1 MTLPPFLDQAI
12 RSLPYVALFQNCKTT
27 QDRYG
32 EWECLLGLGD
42 GQATVLTS
50 WEALKNGPKSWKMGI
65 LPYQLK
71 ALFQP
76 KCPNPFPAEIE
87 FPEVAFFVPQWVLG
101 LRRNATDW
109 EVLAGEISAL
119 PVGSNSK
126 GTETERPFVGKFAA
140 NFSRETYL
148 EIVHR
153 LKAHIKEGD
162 FYELNFTQRFWAT
175 AKLPNPFE
183 VYRQLTALSPVPF
196 AAYIRFDQ
204 QYLICASPERFLR
217 VRQGEI
223 IAQPIKGTAKRGK
236 DKAEDEAVKLTLQ
249 QSEKERA
256 ENVMIVDLMRND
268 LYRHAVVNSVQVPYL
283 FEIQTFP
290 QVHQLVSTITARLAP
305 DASVYDLL
313 ADAFPPGSMTGAP
326 KVRVMQAID
335 QYERVQRGAYSGCAG
350 YLTPQDD
357 LDLNVIIRSLVY
369 DAAKG
374 LLSYH
379 VGGAITYDSEPEAEY
394 AECLLKAQAIQQT
407 LDLYAQNA

>member
-12 RSLPYVALFQNCKTT
+12 RQLPYVALFQNCQTT

-32 EWECLLGLGD
+32 EWEWLLGLGD
-42 GQATVLTS
+42 AQTSLLTS
-50 WEALKNGPKSWKMGI
+50 WEALKNSPQSWKMGI

-87 FPEVAFFVPQWVLG
+87 LPEVAFFVPQWVLG
-101 LRRNATDW
+101 LRRNATEW
-109 EVLAGEISAL
+109 EVLAGELSAL
-119 PVGSNSK
+119 PAGDPSATA
-126 GTETERPFVGKFAA
+126 TESPFVGEFAA
-140 NFSRETYL
+140 NFSRESYL
-148 EIVHR
+148 EIVAR

-162 FYELNFTQRFWAT
+162 FYELNLTQRFLA
-175 AKLPNPFE
+175 AARLPNPFE
-183 VYRQLTALSPVPF
+183 LYRQLTLLSPVPF
-196 AAYIRFDQ
+196 AGYIRFDQ
-204 QYLICASPERFLR
+204 QFLICASPERFLR

-223 IAQPIKGTAKRGK
+223 IAQPIKGTAKRGSNQ
-236 DKAEDEAVKLTLQ
+236 AEDEAVKLALQ
-249 QSEKERA
+249 KSQKEQA

-283 FEIQTFP
+283 FEIQSFP

-326 KVRVMQAID
+326 KIRVMQAID

-350 YLTPQDD
+350 YITPQDE

-369 DAAKG
+369 DATKE

-379 VGGAITYDSEPEAEY
+379 VGGAITYDSEPESEY

-407 LDLYAQNA
+407 LDFYAQNA